1 MQITKSAKSQDIPKW
16 QVSFERIFSKGS
28 TQGFEYKDQAKQILL
43 TRAHRTMMNVVLLDL
58 FHYHIF

>member
-28 TQGFEYKDQAKQILL
+28 TQGFEHKDQGNKCFWQGL
-43 TRAHRTMMNVVLLDL
+43 VEQ
-58 FHYHIF
+58 